1 LSGGR
6 LTEAAAL
13 VLRPATPADADFLAW
28 TIFTASRGH
37 LARGWFDIVLARP
50 EPFCL
55 DFCRRLTLAGARSW
69 WHWSLFHV
77 AEVDGAPAS
86 ALCVFG
92 DEGVYEASADAMAE
106 ASRGSGLSRE
116 EHKQL
121 WPRGAFIL
129 SCSTG
134 EDGAWTIEN
143 VSIRP
148 EYRGT
153 GVTHALLEAELDV
166 ARAAGFK
173 RAQVSFF
180 VGNTRAEKAYAKVGF
195 TFAEEKHAPDFEA
208 ALGVPGTRRFSR
220 DL

>member
-1 LSGGR
+1 MNEV
-6 LTEAAAL
+6 T
-13 VLRPATPADADFLAW
+13 LRPASEADADFLAW

-50 EPFCL
+50 ESFCL
-55 DFCRRLTLAGARSW
+55 DFCRRLTLAKARSW

-92 DEGVYEASADAMAE
+92 DESVYDASADAMAE

-116 EHKQL
+116 QHKQL

-129 SCSTG
+129 SCTTG

-143 VSIRP
+143 VATRP
-148 EYRGT
+148 EHRGR
-153 GVTHALLEAELDV
+153 GVTQALLQRGLELG
-166 ARAAGFK
+166 RAAGFH
-173 RAQVSFF
+173 RAQISFLI
-180 VGNTRAEKAYAKVGF
+180 GNLAGERAYAKAGF
-195 TFAEEKHAPDFEA
+195 TFAEEARAPEFEA
-208 ALGVPGTRRFSR
+208 AMAVPGLKRFAQ
-220 DL
+220 DI